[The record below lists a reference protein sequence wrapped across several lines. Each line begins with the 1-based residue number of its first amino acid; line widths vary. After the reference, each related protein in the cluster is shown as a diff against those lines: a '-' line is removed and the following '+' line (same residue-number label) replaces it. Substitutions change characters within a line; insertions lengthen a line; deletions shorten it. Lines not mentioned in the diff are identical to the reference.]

1 MSVVLQGFQ
10 FSGSGAFIGEHGSWN
25 REDLAGYKV
34 VWVPFTGASPSG
46 KPVDVVTG
54 FIGDD
59 GHARGRPVGVAWDA
73 QRSALLIADDVSNT
87 VWRVTYGA
95 AVPTPATVPAR
106 TAAMAD

>member
-1 MSVVLQGFQ
+1 
-10 FSGSGAFIGEHGSWN
+10 
-25 REDLAGYKV
+25 
-34 VWVPFTGASPSG
+34 
-46 KPVDVVTG
+46 VVTG